1 MDYSL
6 LAVHLKELVTNH
18 AVPGAQFAVHHDH
31 ETWTWTHGDTHAAT
45 GTPMTDDAPVPVG
58 SITKVVTAA
67 AAMVLVSDGDLDLDE
82 PLAATV
88 PELRE
93 LPPRVRGRLTL
104 RHLLSHTGG
113 LPCDP
118 ADVRAATPRRH
129 LLDCCRAVDTLTDP
143 GQVFSYSNIGYL
155 IAGHTVTTITGMS
168 WREAVQALVLD
179 PLGIPARFV
188 TGDHVPHD
196 LVSGHSA
203 SRRGRP
209 GRPVVQSLTAAEAA
223 VGALAASALDLVALG
238 RGLLAPDALLD
249 RESRDQMCTPTP
261 GANPFGLADGWG
273 LGLATYGTG
282 HPGSHTVGHDGN
294 GDGTSCHL
302 RMNPATGT
310 VVALTT
316 NAGNGFTL
324 WRELAPHLP
333 EFGIPVDDHDPLA
346 AAVRRVTAPEDAV
359 GDYTNGDL
367 GYTVTHNDDGT
378 LRLTVDGEPFADLSV
393 HTGHRFTMRDH
404 DTGVT
409 DQAGRFVLDRAGHVT
424 GLQVGGRLAT
434 KQPQRARLVG

>member
-1 MDYSL
+1 MDNSL
-6 LAVHLKELVTNH
+6 LAVCLKELVTTH

-31 ETWTWTHGDTHAAT
+31 QTWTWTHGDTHTSAR
-45 GTPMTDDAPVPVG
+45 TPMTDDAPVPVG

-67 AAMVLVSDGDLDLDE
+67 AAMVLVGDGDLDLDE
-82 PLAATV
+82 PLAGVV

-93 LPPRVRGRLTL
+93 LPPRLRGRLTL
-104 RHLLSHTGG
+104 RHVLSHTGG

-118 ADVRAATPRRH
+118 AEVRAATPRRH
-129 LLDCCRAVDTLTDP
+129 VLDCCRTLRALSEP
-143 GQVFSYSNIGYL
+143 GRVFSYSNIGYL
-155 IAGHTVTTITGMS
+155 IAGHAVTTVTGMT
-168 WREAVQALVLD
+168 WWEAVQALVLD
-179 PLGIPARFV
+179 PLGIHARFV
-188 TGDHVPHD
+188 AGARVPED

-203 SRRGRP
+203 SRGHRP
-209 GRPVVQSLTAAEAA
+209 GRPVVQSLTTAEAA
-223 VGALAASALDLVALG
+223 VGALAASALDLVTLG

-249 RESRDQMCTPTP
+249 RESRDQMCDPVP
-261 GANPFGLADGWG
+261 GADPFGLADGWG
-273 LGLATYGTG
+273 LGLATYRGG
-282 HPGSHTVGHDGN
+282 HTVGHDGN

-324 WRELAPHLP
+324 WRELAPQLP
-333 EFGIPVDDHDPLA
+333 ELGIPIDDHDPLA
-346 AAVRRVTAPEDAV
+346 VTGHPRPAPDDCA

-367 GYTVTHNDDGT
+367 EYAVAHNDDGR
-378 LRLTVDGEPFADLSV
+378 LRLTVDGEPFADLTV
-393 HTGHRFTMRDH
+393 HTGHHFTMRDH

-409 DQAGRFVLDRAGHVT
+409 DQAGRFLLDRDGHVT

-434 KQPQRARLVG
+434 KQPARARLVG